1 MGDTRIM
8 DHITTSLETL
18 EKVYKMAKKNGVK
31 EVSFEYVVGSCF
43 PKIMSNIKE
52 ELRRQYTMGYAAGQE
67 EVKINERK
75 N

>member
-18 EKVYKMAKKNGVK
+18 GKVYKMAKKSGVK

-43 PKIMSNIKE
+43 PKILSNIKE
-52 ELRRQYTMGYAAGQE
+52 LRRQ
-67 EVKINERK
+67 
-75 N
+75 

>member
-1 MGDTRIM
+1 M

-18 EKVYKMAKKNGVK
+18 EKVYKMAKKSGVK

-43 PKIMSNIKE
+43 PKIMDNIRTE
-52 ELRRQYTMGYAAGQE
+52 MRRQYTIGYAAGQGK
-67 EVKINERK
+67 EVDPNEKK

>member
-1 MGDTRIM
+1 M

-18 EKVYKMAKKNGVK
+18 GKVYKMAKKNGVK

-43 PKIMSNIKE
+43 PKIMDNIRTE
-52 ELRRQYTMGYAAGQE
+52 MRRQYTMGYAAGQE
-67 EVKINERK
+67 KEDNSNEKK